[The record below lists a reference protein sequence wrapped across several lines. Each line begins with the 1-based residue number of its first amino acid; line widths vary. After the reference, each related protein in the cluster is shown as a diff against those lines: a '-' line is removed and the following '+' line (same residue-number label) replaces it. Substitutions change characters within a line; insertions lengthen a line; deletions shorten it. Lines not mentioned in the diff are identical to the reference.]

1 MPRKVHSLKE
11 KLVVVKRYLSG
22 ESAMSL
28 EHEYGIDHHDVVMH
42 VNRYVRYGEDSMRPR
57 VSKVTPV
64 EVKLQDAMEY
74 LEHSVSLTELVDIK
88 RQGLR
93 FLHKNCILSDF
104 NSLPDALYRIIDELV
119 RWAQIAP
126 PI

>member
-22 ESAMSL
+22 ESATSL
-28 EHEYGIDHHDVVMH
+28 EHEYGIDHYDVVMY

-64 EVKLQDAMEY
+64 EVKLRAAMEY
-74 LEHSVSLTELVDIK
+74 LEHSISLTELVDIK

-93 FLHKNCILSDF
+93 LSIW
-104 NSLPDALYRIIDELV
+104 LRMREDA
-119 RWAQIAP
+119 
-126 PI
+126 